1 MNPKKSLGQ
10 NFLIDKNII
19 KKIVS
24 LVKIKNKNIIEIG
37 PGKGALT
44 DEILKQ
50 FPKSLFLIEK
60 DEKLSKE
67 LVFKYSQHKQ
77 VKVISGDVLKLDLER
92 ITLKNSII
100 FGNLPYN
107 ISSQILVKLIK
118 FKTWTPNFSD
128 LILMFQKELAN
139 KITGKFNTKH
149 YGRLSIL
156 TSYRLNII
164 QKFLISNNCFFPKPK
179 VISQV
184 IHFQPKKEAELSL
197 KNTSNLEKIT
207 QFFFSNKRKMVNKKI
222 KNILSESEIK
232 KIRELKLNL
241 RPSNLKPEVYFK
253 ITQIFEKK

>member
-1 MNPKKSLGQ
+1 MKPKKSLGQ

-37 PGKGALT
+37 PGRGALT
-44 DEILKQ
+44 NEIIKQ

-67 LVFKYSQHKQ
+67 LILKYSENKK
-77 VKVISGDVLKLDLER
+77 VKVITGDILKLDLEK
-92 ITLKNSII
+92 ITLKNSVI

-128 LILMFQKELAN
+128 LVLMFQKELAD

-156 TSYRLNII
+156 TNYRLNII
-164 QKFLISNNCFFPKPK
+164 QKFLVSNNCFFPKPK

-184 IHFQPKKEAELSL
+184 IHLQPKKRKRLYF
-197 KNTSNLEKIT
+197 KNMYNLEKIT
-207 QFFFSNKRKMVNKKI
+207 QFFFSNKRKMINKKI
-222 KNILSESEIK
+222 KNLLLENQIK

-241 RPSNLKPEVYFK
+241 RPSNLEPEVYFK
-253 ITQIFEKK
+253 ITELFENK

>member
-92 ITLKNSII
+92 IILKNSII

-128 LILMFQKELAN
+128 LVLMFQKELAN

-197 KNTSNLEKIT
+197 RDTSNLEKIT